1 MITTPLS
8 KEAAEQLKKEASN
21 MQDNR
26 EKLLQSITEA
36 LQELNTDAL
45 QLIDRL
51 FIQTIKGSERYSINT
66 PEERLEELKATSAKD
81 KAYKEEQAAKQQ
93 TDRAT
98 FNTVPLYDRNE
109 TMKLIGYSHYS
120 TFVAPSAEYGGG
132 FCDIIQAYKYDCCSK
147 SLFSIGLDF
156 FIYGMICGIKEQRK
170 RAKRAR
176 V

>member
-1 MITTPLS
+1 
-8 KEAAEQLKKEASN
+8 

-45 QLIDRL
+45 QLIDSC

-66 PEERLEELKATSAKD
+66 TEERLEELKAACCKD
-81 KAYKEEQAAKQQ
+81 KAYKEEQAAKQAEREVF
-93 TDRAT
+93 RAV
-98 FNTVPLYDRNE
+98 FLYDRND
-109 TMKLIGYSHYS
+109 TMKMLSRTNYW
-120 TFVAPSAEYGGG
+120 TFAAPHGDYNKG
-132 FCDIIQAYKYDCCSK
+132 FEDIMQAHKYCT
-147 SLFSIGLDF
+147 SLYNIAIDVFS
-156 FIYGMICGIKEQRK
+156 YGMICGIKEQRS

>member
-1 MITTPLS
+1 
-8 KEAAEQLKKEASN
+8 

-45 QLIDRL
+45 QLIDSC

-66 PEERLEELKATSAKD
+66 TEERLEELKAAAAEREK
-81 KAYKEEQAAKQQ
+81 KQEEEKKQLEEIKENRYKL
-93 TDRAT
+93 
-98 FNTVPLYDRNE
+98 NP
-109 TMKLIGYSHYS
+109 TMIMLGNSSYWSYC
-120 TFVAPSAEYGGG
+120 FPYGKYHS
-132 FCDIIQAYKYDCCSK
+132 FLHDVIQARPFETTLDAAIDI
-147 SLFSIGLDF
+147 FSI
-156 FIYGMICGIKEQRK
+156 GMICGIKEQRS

>member
-66 PEERLEELKATSAKD
+66 PDERLEELKAASAKD
-81 KAYKEEQAAKQQ
+81 KAYKEEQAAKQ

-98 FNTVPLYDRNE
+98 FNAVPLYDRNE

-120 TFVAPSAEYGGG
+120 AFVAPSAEYGGG
-132 FCDIIQAYKYDCCSK
+132 FCDIIQAYKYDCCSR
-147 SLFSIGLDF
+147 SLFDAGLDF

-170 RAKRAR
+170 RANKKK
-176 V
+176 

>member
-8 KEAAEQLKKEASN
+8 KEAAEQLKEERASN

-45 QLIDRL
+45 QLIDNL
-51 FIQTIKGSERYSINT
+51 FIQPIKGSERYSINT
-66 PEERLEELKATSAKD
+66 PEERLEELKAASAK
-81 KAYKEEQAAKQQ
+81 YKEEQAAKQAE
-93 TDRAT
+93 RAA
-98 FNTVPLYDRNE
+98 FNAVPLYERNE
-109 TMKLIGYSHYS
+109 TMKLIGYSHYN

-132 FCDIIQAYKYDCCSK
+132 FCDIIQAYKYDK
-147 SLFSIGLDF
+147 IRLFDAGLDF

-170 RAKRAR
+170 RGKGKC
-176 V
+176 

>member
-8 KEAAEQLKKEASN
+8 KESAEQLKKERASN

-45 QLIDRL
+45 QLIDNL
-51 FIQTIKGSERYSINT
+51 FIQPIKGSEGYSINT
-66 PEERLEELKATSAKD
+66 PEERLEELKAASAKKD
-81 KAYKEEQAAKQQ
+81 KAYKEEQAE
-93 TDRAT
+93 RAA
-98 FNTVPLYDRNE
+98 FNAVPLYERNE

-120 TFVAPSAEYGGG
+120 TFVAPSGEYGGG
-132 FCDIIQAYKYDCCSK
+132 FCDIIQAYKYDN
-147 SLFSIGLDF
+147 SLFDAGLDF

-170 RAKRAR
+170 RGKAEC
-176 V
+176 